1 MMNKFNILI
10 IEDNNIVV
18 MGIRKIYNKHFP
30 DANIIHSENGLKA
43 LELLSKIKNDTDLP
57 TFILL
62 DINMHVLN
70 GIEFLEIINKDKR
83 LKEIPVVIHTTSSN
97 IEDYNACQ
105 SLGVSNYYVKD
116 IDFSIYKNNLI
127 TIADYWYNS
136 FKNKI

>member
-1 MMNKFNILI
+1 MNKFNILI

-83 LKEIPVVIHTTSSN
+83 LKEI
-97 IEDYNACQ
+97 DDKGMFY
-105 SLGVSNYYVKD
+105 
-116 IDFSIYKNNLI
+116 
-127 TIADYWYNS
+127 ADDQIGFF
-136 FKNKI
+136 FKEVQKIQEALNEFTLK

>member
-18 MGIRKIYNKHFP
+18 MGIRKIYNKHFT

>member
-1 MMNKFNILI
+1 MNKFNILI

-18 MGIRKIYNKHFP
+18 MGIKKIYSNHIP
-30 DANIIHSENGLKA
+30 DANVISVENGLEA
-43 LELLSKIKNDTDLP
+43 LELLSKIDNDLDLP

-62 DINMHVLN
+62 DINMPILN

-83 LKEIPVVIHTTSSN
+83 LKKIPVVVHTTSSN
-97 IEDYNACQ
+97 IEDYNSCQ
-105 SLGVSNYYVKD
+105 SLGISNYYVKN

-127 TIADYWYNS
+127 TIVDYWYNS